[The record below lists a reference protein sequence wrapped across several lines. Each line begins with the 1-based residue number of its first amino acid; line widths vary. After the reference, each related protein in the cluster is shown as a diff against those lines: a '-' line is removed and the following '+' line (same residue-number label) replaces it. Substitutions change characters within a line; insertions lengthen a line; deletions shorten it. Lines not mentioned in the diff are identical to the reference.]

1 MSIYVSSKAD
11 LVAMVN
17 VATGQTFVEADLILG
32 KPRAATA
39 AEITTYGKNTALP
52 VNSSPTN
59 TKSVGASVIFYDRL
73 DLKSLENIDLT
84 SSACPDGVA
93 LAAWLPVVIG
103 YLNIPFAV
111 AHLVEHSS
119 VMVNGKVNVQLEAIA
134 ASHGWF
140 GSATLKFGGYAD
152 ITTAFNGD
160 TLNGF

>member
-52 VNSSPTN
+52 VNSSPTSIK
-59 TKSVGASVIFYDRL
+59 TIGQTVIYYDRL

-84 SSACPDGVA
+84 SCICPDGVA
-93 LAAWLPVVIG
+93 LAAWLPVVVG
-103 YLNIPFAV
+103 YLNIPLTA
-111 AHLVEHSS
+111 AHLVEHASTT
-119 VMVNGKVNVQLEAIA
+119 VNGKVNVQLEATA
-134 ASHGWF
+134 ASHGWT
-140 GSATLKFGGYAD
+140 GTVTLKFGGYAD
-152 ITTAFNGD
+152 IATAFNGD
-160 TLNGF
+160 TLTGF